1 MRNTQRVA
9 LLALIVAVLLAYFVR
24 AATKLGV
31 WGAVFFLVVAVA
43 AFFYQRSRS
52 KKSSNSESP

>member
-9 LLALIVAVLLAYFVR
+9 LLSLIVAILLAYFVR

-52 KKSSNSESP
+52 KKSSNNESP